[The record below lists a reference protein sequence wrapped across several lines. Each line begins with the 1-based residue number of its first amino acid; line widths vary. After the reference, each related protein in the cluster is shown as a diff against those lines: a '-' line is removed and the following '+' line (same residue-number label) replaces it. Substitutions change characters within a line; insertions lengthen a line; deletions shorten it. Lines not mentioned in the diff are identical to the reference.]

1 MSGRTGTRNRNSF
14 YLRVLYVQRAGA
26 GHVPRPARDVGRGTA
41 VPELSGS
48 GSRCITYVLPNAG
61 TENTS
66 FVPAIVVPGTHEV
79 FVTSVNVSEVT
90 VSGKLHPS
98 WNQRVYTDAARSVF
112 IAP

>member
-1 MSGRTGTRNRNSF
+1 M
-14 YLRVLYVQRAGA
+14 
-26 GHVPRPARDVGRGTA
+26 
-41 VPELSGS
+41 
-48 GSRCITYVLPNAG
+48 
-61 TENTS
+61 
-66 FVPAIVVPGTHEV
+66 PAIVVPGTHEV